1 MEIQIRHFH
10 QEPSMELQIARQI
23 IDTLAQ
29 GIHPVTGE
37 AMPEDSPYNAPPVI
51 RALHAVSRALEGI
64 AGAPGPAAEPPRVRA
79 APANAGKRWSPQED
93 SALETAFDAGI
104 PLKQVAEE
112 LGRTAFAVEQRL
124 IRLGKIEAPA
134 GGGRY
139 GSSAVAH

>member
-1 MEIQIRHFH
+1 
-10 QEPSMELQIARQI
+10 MELQIARQI

-51 RALHAVSRALEGI
+51 RALHAVSRALQ
-64 AGAPGPAAEPPRVRA
+64 GAPSAPAAPEPSRSRP
-79 APANAGKRWSPQED
+79 PNAGKAWSAQED
-93 SALETAFDAGI
+93 AALETAFDAGI
-104 PLKQVAEE
+104 ALKQVAQE

-124 IRLGKIEAPA
+124 VKLGKIAAPA

-139 GSSAVAH
+139 GNSSAAMN

>member
-1 MEIQIRHFH
+1 
-10 QEPSMELQIARQI
+10 MELQIARQI

-51 RALHAVSRALEGI
+51 RALHAVSRALEC
-64 AGAPGPAAEPPRVRA
+64 ALAPPGEAPEGGKSRGSPP
-79 APANAGKRWSPQED
+79 PNAGKKWTEQED
-93 SALETAFDAGI
+93 AALETAYDAGI
-104 PLKQVAEE
+104 PLKQVAQE

-124 IRLGKIEAPA
+124 VKLGKVEAPA

-139 GSSAVAH
+139 GSTAREPLAAYA

>member
-1 MEIQIRHFH
+1 
-10 QEPSMELQIARQI
+10 MELQIARQI

-51 RALHAVSRALEGI
+51 RALHVVSRALEG
-64 AGAPGPAAEPPRVRA
+64 AGGDPPVPEGARPRAPRPP
-79 APANAGKRWSPQED
+79 NAGKAWSPQED

-104 PLKQVAEE
+104 PVKQVAQE

-124 IRLGKIEAPA
+124 IKLGKIQAPA
-134 GGGRY
+134 GGGRF
-139 GSSAVAH
+139 G